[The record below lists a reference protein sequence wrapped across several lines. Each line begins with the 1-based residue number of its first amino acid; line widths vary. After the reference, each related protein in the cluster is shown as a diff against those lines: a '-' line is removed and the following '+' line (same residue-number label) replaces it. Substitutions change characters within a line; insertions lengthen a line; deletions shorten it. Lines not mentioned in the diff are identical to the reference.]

1 MLAPPTELYIYR
13 PHALSL
19 STTPTS
25 LFFLSSPVNLISF
38 CPFIT
43 LLLKV
48 KKIKAMEN
56 KSTNPSKEGKS
67 GKIPPK
73 RGQVMSKIFE
83 RLKGAV
89 LPKNSKGRVKTSTDE
104 GGSGS
109 GSGSGSGNGGSSG
122 SGGGNQ

>member
-1 MLAPPTELYIYR
+1 MGRFGANPPKNECTMIYLESKNL
-13 PHALSL
+13 HGHTALNS
-19 STTPTS
+19 
-25 LFFLSSPVNLISF
+25 
-38 CPFIT
+38 
-43 LLLKV
+43 V

-56 KSTNPSKEGKS
+56 KSTNPSKGGKS

-109 GSGSGSGNGGSSG
+109 GSGSGSGNGAAVAVEVEIS
-122 SGGGNQ
+122 NNACIFDETND